1 MNPSSTTPSE
11 PRKAVLVTGAAKCIG
26 REIAIHFGRQ
36 GWDVAVHY
44 GRSEKEAQD
53 TVAQIRAFGVN
64 AEAFQ
69 ADLASEQA
77 VQDLFSQVSQ
87 QFLNLHSL
95 VNSASIFEYDRANS
109 EAPLSSKRLVEHMRV
124 NLTAPILLAQQMF
137 EFHKEI
143 K

>member
-1 MNPSSTTPSE
+1 M
-11 PRKAVLVTGAAKCIG
+11 TGAAKRIG

-53 TVAQIRAFGVN
+53 TVAQIRTFGVN

-77 VQDLFSQVSQ
+77 VQTY
-87 QFLNLHSL
+87 FL
-95 VNSASIFEYDRANS
+95 
-109 EAPLSSKRLVEHMRV
+109 K
-124 NLTAPILLAQQMF
+124 
-137 EFHKEI
+137 
-143 K
+143 